1 MLYYYHRAAV
11 RRGYEEAIA
20 ISTSLNSCNRYP
32 RFEGDTQPGLT
43 SFASIPAPITCC
55 QRLLPILLRRAAIS
69 RLWDTRRTRAR
80 CRPLPPSDVFLFSP
94 ILSVRNRSWKKERKI
109 EFERR
114 IFESRDYPPIFS
126 KDKMSNSGK
135 GGKLVDSLVLLL
147 FFFGQKGSR
156 LDPFDRD
163 GELKRYILRI
173 PVKIFEISSH
183 ENGDA
188 STWALIKNVLLLIEL
203 YSPHKHHVLL
213 VPRWR

>member
-94 ILSVRNRSWKKERKI
+94 ILSVRAIGRERKKEG
-109 EFERR
+109 ERQ
-114 IFESRDYPPIFS
+114 SS
-126 KDKMSNSGK
+126 KDQFSNREIIRRFFPKITRVTVGRVENSSTRWFFSFSFLARK
-135 GGKLVDSLVLLL
+135 EVDWIRSIGTESWNDTS
-147 FFFGQKGSR
+147 FASQ
-156 LDPFDRD
+156 
-163 GELKRYILRI
+163 LKYLKFLPTRMATRQL
-173 PVKIFEISSH
+173 EH
-183 ENGDA
+183 
-188 STWALIKNVLLLIEL
+188 
-203 YSPHKHHVLL
+203 
-213 VPRWR
+213 